1 MGPNV
6 KSIIFLS
13 RYAFL
18 PPRTH
23 RLTFLTRV
31 IHMLLQFGFVRFVD
45 VTHSIPAPATAG
57 SAPASVAYLRAHA
70 AAFSTLGVNPTN
82 GGTLLPGAE
91 EEWNTEALP
100 PGINQQTL

>member
-1 MGPNV
+1 
-6 KSIIFLS
+6 
-13 RYAFL
+13 
-18 PPRTH
+18 
-23 RLTFLTRV
+23 
-31 IHMLLQFGFVRFVD
+31 MLLQFGFVRFVD